1 MPTPTNKAL
10 IILQENSGQTPFD
23 QSIPPSIRQ
32 QANGIV
38 DGLTERLED
47 TLAILQGAGRYD
59 VIHLL
64 TDNLC
69 SRAKLLDALVL
80 ETQNQR
86 KIDLIVLGHGA
97 AEKLV
102 LKVTP
107 HLRGGNG
114 ANGNIQSLL
123 ADAQTRGVS
132 SLNLRMVYMCNCFG
146 STLNDD
152 WLAIGAKASV
162 GSRQLDMMPEPM
174 ATFFIHNWVTG
185 QKVKDA
191 AKNAYEATIPFYIP
205 VYPPT
210 VETTYRTLEVAYPC
224 PTLTDPLRMC
234 TRRLQIPDGVKVTP
248 NTYVDQTKLIVS
260 GNQDLRF

>member
-1 MPTPTNKAL
+1 MPTNKAL
-10 IILQENSGQTPFD
+10 IVLQENSGQTPFD
-23 QSIPPSIRQ
+23 ENIPASIRQ
-32 QANGIV
+32 QANAVV
-38 DGLTERLED
+38 DDLAETLENM
-47 TLAILQGAGRYD
+47 LATLQGAGRYD

-80 ETQNQR
+80 ETQNGR
-86 KIDLIVLGHGA
+86 KIDLIILGHGTSERLLLGVA
-97 AEKLV
+97 
-102 LKVTP
+102 P

-114 ANGNIQSLL
+114 ANGNIRSLL
-123 ADAQTRGVS
+123 VDAQARGVS
-132 SLNLRMVYMCNCFG
+132 SLNLRMVYMCNCYG

-162 GSRQLDMMPEPM
+162 GSRELDMMPEPM
-174 ATFFIHNWVTG
+174 TTFFIHNWVTG

-210 VETTYRTLEVAYPC
+210 VEPTYRTVDVPYPC
-224 PTLTDPLRMC
+224 PTLTNLLRMC
-234 TRRLQIPDGVKVTP
+234 SKRVQIPDGLKVTP
-248 NTYVDQTKLIVS
+248 HTYVDQTKLRVA
-260 GNQDLRF
+260 GNQNLTF